1 MEKLSIMPKWNELFL
16 PVINYYSDGKVH
28 NNRKAKIEI
37 ADSLNLE
44 EELRQMVN
52 NKYKDNKI
60 ENRVGWALSA
70 LKIAGLLEQ
79 YERGSF
85 IITDMGKKLLEN
97 LPSNLNEKF
106 LIDNYPLYKQ
116 NVEKNKSNYQNRKNN
131 KNNMESDSVIN
142 DYTPIERIDDAI
154 IELEQE
160 LSTDLME
167 KLHNIDPYRFEEIVA
182 DLLTKMGYGDL
193 EVTKKSND
201 GGIDAIVNEDKLG
214 LDKIFVQAKR
224 YAEKN
229 LVTEKY
235 IRDFLG
241 ALSAQKVQKGIFV
254 TTSFFD
260 KRAIMSAKNSDKKI
274 RLIDKDELAA
284 LMIEYEIGTS
294 KIKSYDIKIV
304 DTDYFDN

>member
-1 MEKLSIMPKWNELFL
+1 MEKLSVMPKWNELFL
-16 PVINYYSDGKVH
+16 PIIKYYGDGNPH

-44 EELRQMVN
+44 DDLRQAIN
-52 NKYKDNKI
+52 SKDKDNKI

-70 LKIAGLLEQ
+70 LKIAGLLEVF
-79 YERGSF
+79 ERGSF
-85 IITDMGKKLLEN
+85 RITNSGKKLLEN
-97 LPSNLNEKF
+97 LPTSFDEKF
-106 LIDNYPLYKQ
+106 LIDNYPSYKE
-116 NVEKNKSNYQNRKNN
+116 NREKNILNYKNKRN
-131 KNNMESDSVIN
+131 KTNIENDSTIN
-142 DYTPIERIDDAI
+142 DYTPMERIDSAI
-154 IELEQE
+154 NELEKE
-160 LSTDLME
+160 LSANLME
-167 KLHNIDPYRFEEIVA
+167 KLHSIDPYRFEEIVA

-224 YAEKN
+224 YAEN
-229 LVTEKY
+229 NVVTEKY
-235 IRDFLG
+235 VRDFLG

-260 KRAIMSAKNSDKKI
+260 KKAIISAHNSDKKI
-274 RLIDKDELAA
+274 RLIDKDELTE
-284 LMIEYEIGTS
+284 LMIKYEVGTT